1 MPPVPFS
8 KLLRPRLRKRGFS
21 MSDVMLGIV
30 IVLVATAVLYTAFTQ
45 VNRMEKKRQSNQLL
59 SMVMADIREWRNHTG
74 SYATLDTATVIR
86 LGVLPPGWFEGED
99 FIVIPYGGEM
109 RVQGNPDGS
118 DSFVADISWSASGFD
133 QRAFCT
139 YLASNDS
146 LPGQFSS
153 GALGA
158 SYYVDPGMLDCD
170 AAHPS
175 FRAVF
180 SR

>member
-1 MPPVPFS
+1 MLPVPFFG
-8 KLLRPRLRKRGFS
+8 LLRARLRRRGFA
-21 MSDVMLGIV
+21 MSDVMLGLI
-30 IVLVATAVLYTAFTQ
+30 IVLVATAVLYIGFTQ
-45 VNRMEKKRQSNQLL
+45 INRMEYRRQSNQLL
-59 SMVMADIREWRNHTG
+59 SMVMVDIRHWRNYNG
-74 SYATLDTATVIR
+74 SFQGLDTATVIR